1 MSQSA
6 YAASTSH
13 QALRCACIAFLH
25 IWAPCFGWVSHGAFV
40 WQAAVLQTDRDGAA
54 WTKSHCADSHASDV
68 ATNMKPWQQQHTQ
81 TSPTH
86 ACVGPPIVTYSTLQ
100 NSTLS
105 AHPAI
110 ADGEAV
116 AKSGAQTCRS
126 MTVWLS
132 EAELTGYDWAK
143 GLQLSILSWA
153 CSSQRSWQSANEL
166 TLCSPADNCNMPS

>member
-1 MSQSA
+1 MQQVPVIKHSDVLA
-6 YAASTSH
+6 LLFCTSERR
-13 QALRCACIAFLH
+13 ALAEFLTAH
-25 IWAPCFGWVSHGAFV
+25 SFDKL
-40 WQAAVLQTDRDGAA
+40 LQTDHDGAA

-116 AKSGAQTCRS
+116 AKSGAQTCTS
-126 MTVWLS
+126 MTV
-132 EAELTGYDWAK
+132 
-143 GLQLSILSWA
+143 
-153 CSSQRSWQSANEL
+153 
-166 TLCSPADNCNMPS
+166 